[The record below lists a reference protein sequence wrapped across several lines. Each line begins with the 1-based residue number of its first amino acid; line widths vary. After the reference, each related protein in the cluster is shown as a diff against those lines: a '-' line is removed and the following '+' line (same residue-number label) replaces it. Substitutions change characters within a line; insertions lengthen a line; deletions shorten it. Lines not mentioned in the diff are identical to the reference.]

1 LPQVFKNSVPTIYR
15 KPETN
20 GWGDTFAGRPVKL
33 SKEDNEFLNSLAKLD
48 GVNGEL
54 LEKRN
59 GIFYLKDSD
68 TPYTGKMF
76 RLYKNGQKLS
86 EGNFKNG
93 KPDGLIR
100 GWHKNGQKMSELNFK
115 DGKEDGVLMVWHE
128 NGQKRGQFN
137 YKNGKEDGVWAKWH
151 ENGQKAAEANFKD
164 GEGVLGSVKFW
175 NSKGEPVDSEEE
187 AFAE

>member
-1 LPQVFKNSVPTIYR
+1 
-15 KPETN
+15 
-20 GWGDTFAGRPVKL
+20 
-33 SKEDNEFLNSLAKLD
+33 
-48 GVNGEL
+48 
-54 LEKRN
+54 
-59 GIFYLKDSD
+59 
-68 TPYTGKMF
+68 
-76 RLYKNGQKLS
+76 
-86 EGNFKNG
+86 
-93 KPDGLIR
+93 
-100 GWHKNGQKMSELNFK
+100 MSEFNFK